1 MLNRNVEALRDM
13 GTSFSMDDF
22 GTGYSN
28 LAQMV
33 DIQYE
38 IIKIDKSLIWCCYPE
53 QRKKILMK
61 TETEEKRDASITK
74 SVAVLTK
81 IIELINDLK
90 LKIVAEGVETKE
102 MVDALSEK
110 GVDYLQGYY
119 FSKPLAEEE
128 FLSFLESAE

>member
-1 MLNRNVEALRDM
+1 
-13 GTSFSMDDF
+13 
-22 GTGYSN
+22 
-28 LAQMV
+28 MV

-38 IIKIDKSLIWCCYPE
+38 LIKLDKSLIWCCYPE

-61 TETEEKRDASITK
+61 TETEENRNNSINK
-74 SVAVLTK
+74 SFAVLTK

-110 GVDYLQGYY
+110 ELITCRDITSQSHLKKKISLN
-119 FSKPLAEEE
+119 F
-128 FLSFLESAE
+128 

>member
-1 MLNRNVEALRDM
+1 
-13 GTSFSMDDF
+13 
-22 GTGYSN
+22 
-28 LAQMV
+28 
-33 DIQYE
+33 
-38 IIKIDKSLIWCCYPE
+38 
-53 QRKKILMK
+53 MK